1 GGRARQSQAWITCNV
16 SRTEDMN
23 TAHNM
28 IRTPFMIGVIIAVI
42 YSMVLVHA
50 KALWVDD
57 TAVSPGQSPPL
68 RSLRLPV
75 VHEQPPKC
83 LPPDDNFGGKN
94 YCWFILED
102 SPRTQVQSGVLIRSN
117 TSHTGWYSTLEL
129 IVIAQDTLPTDVG
142 IWAEGH
148 TFLKLYLPSG
158 ITVDLEFF
166 VPLIGKVG
174 GKVVGD
180 RKEIEFKTQLS
191 TTVNISYM
199 GIVKGKGE
207 GFGVASVLTKG
218 GKNQILSSVTAIGE
232 VGDLF
237 SEIKFYAD
245 VWALDL
251 YHWNYDCYIEL
262 YISG

>member
-1 GGRARQSQAWITCNV
+1 
-16 SRTEDMN
+16 
-23 TAHNM
+23 
-28 IRTPFMIGVIIAVI
+28 MIGVIIAVI

-50 KALWVDD
+50 KPLWVND
-57 TAVSPGQSPPL
+57 TAVSPGQRPPL

-102 SPRTQVQSGVLIRSN
+102 SPQTQVQSGMLIRSN
-117 TSHTGWYSTLEL
+117 TSHTGWYSTLKL
-129 IVIAQDTLPTDVG
+129 IVLAPPHSLPTDVG
-142 IWAEGH
+142 LWAEGH
-148 TFLKLYLPSG
+148 TFLKLDLPSG
-158 ITVDLEFF
+158 ITVDLEFY
-166 VPLIGKVG
+166 VPLIWKVG

-180 RKEIEFKTQLS
+180 RKEIEFKTQLY
-191 TTVNISYM
+191 TTVNIPYM
-199 GIVKGKGE
+199 GTVRTKGE
-207 GFGVASVLTKG
+207 GSGAASVDTKG

-237 SEIKFYAD
+237 SEIVFYAD

-251 YHWNYDCYIEL
+251 AHWNYDCYIEL
-262 YISG
+262 YISGKKDGLKIEYDNSLPVFSQKSPIN